1 MKSLSKNISIL
12 IILNFICL
20 TFSSVFATE
29 LKHWPKKEAEKLE
42 AFIEKHANNGEYAVF
57 DADNTIWYHDL
68 EESLLP
74 YLENKGLV
82 TRRTID
88 QSLKIIPFHK
98 EDTLV
103 SYAYK
108 LYDIDH
114 KVGYPWIA
122 QVFSGFTLGQ
132 LKNHVD
138 ALFALGGKE
147 MPCKYWSGDKLVDYY
162 PKTPVIY
169 PGQREL
175 INKLQENGIEVYV
188 MTAAL
193 EELVRM
199 VVSDPQYNINVKPEN
214 VIGVT
219 TLLKDRE
226 TMDVTT
232 ARLQIKKGHFF
243 DDEYTK
249 EEHYQKELTPYIW
262 SPNTMY
268 VGKLAAIK
276 DYIHPVKK
284 PILVSGDSPNDHWM
298 LFYSDYSKDGLKL
311 WINRKEKYWKKTQ
324 KAMKS
329 RANEEKECGLE
340 PTADKNWIMVRPKDI
355 GIK

>member
-1 MKSLSKNISIL
+1 MKRHSLIAGVL
-12 IILNFICL
+12 IFMFVFICSAI
-20 TFSSVFATE
+20 SSATE
-29 LKHWPKKEAEKLE
+29 LEHWPPQTAKRLEK
-42 AFIEKHANNGEYAVF
+42 FISAHANKGEYAVF
-57 DADNTIWYHDL
+57 DADNTIWYRDL

-74 YLENKGLV
+74 YLENRGLV

-88 QSLKIIPFHK
+88 PCLKLIPFHPD
-98 EDTLV
+98 DTLV

-132 LKNHVD
+132 LKTYVD
-138 ALFALGGKE
+138 ELFALKRAK
-147 MPCKYWSGDKLVDYY
+147 MPCKYWDGDKLVDYY
-162 PKTPVIY
+162 PETPVIY

-175 INKLQENGIEVYV
+175 INRLQENGIEVYV
-188 MTAAL
+188 VSAAL

-199 VVSDPQYNINVKPEN
+199 VVSDPKYGINVKPEN

-219 TLLKDRE
+219 CLLKDR
-226 TMDVTT
+226 TTHDVTT
-232 ARLQIKKGHFF
+232 ARLQVKKGHFF
-243 DDEYTK
+243 DAVYTK
-249 EEHYQKELTPYIW
+249 KEHYSKELTPYMW

-276 DYIHPVKK
+276 DYIHPVKR
-284 PILVSGDSPNDHWM
+284 PILVAGDSPNDHWM
-298 LFYSDYSKDGLKL
+298 LFYSDYSKGGIKL

-324 KAMKS
+324 KAFTL
-329 RANEEKECGLE
+329 RAEQEKQAGLE
-340 PTADKNWIMVRPKDI
+340 PAADKNWIMVRPKDI
-355 GIK
+355 GIR

>member
-1 MKSLSKNISIL
+1 MKFRISMRS
-12 IILNFICL
+12 FFVVICL
-20 TFSSVFATE
+20 FAFSSSSFAVE
-29 LKHWPKKEAEKLE
+29 LKHWPAKEAAQLNE
-42 AFIEKHANNGEYAVF
+42 FIAQHANKGEYAVF
-57 DADNTIWYHDL
+57 DADNTIWYRDL

-74 YLENKGLV
+74 YLENQGLV
-82 TRRTID
+82 TRRTLD
-88 QSLKIIPFHK
+88 TSLKLIPFHP

-122 QVFSGFTLGQ
+122 QVFSGFTLGE
-132 LKNHVD
+132 LKKHVD
-138 ALFALGGKE
+138 DLYAFNGVE
-147 MPCKYWSGDKLVDYY
+147 VPCKYWSGDKLVEYK
-162 PKTPVIY
+162 PETPRIY

-199 VVSDPQYNINVKPEN
+199 VVSDPQYGINVKPEN

-219 TLLKDRE
+219 TLLKDRKTE
-226 TMDVTT
+226 DITT
-232 ARLQIKKGHFF
+232 ARLQIKQGHFL
-243 DDEYTK
+243 DDQYTK
-249 EEHYQKELTPYIW
+249 EEHYSKELTPYIW

-276 DYIHPVKK
+276 DYIHPIKK

-298 LFYSDYSKDGLKL
+298 LFYSDYSKGGLKV
-311 WINRKEKYWKKTQ
+311 WVNRKEKYWDKTQ
-324 KAMKS
+324 KAFAV
-329 RANEEKECGLE
+329 RAEQEKELGME
-340 PTADKNWIMVRPKDI
+340 VTADKNWIMVRPVDI